1 MRKFIDFERMLFASG
16 DFAFNLYWQSLMIYL
31 LFYQTEALHLSISLA
46 TQWYFIASI
55 GDGIASM
62 AVAVI
67 VDRYLPSRSQR
78 KVVLIGAIP
87 LGLCFVCAY
96 SPTPI
101 ASLAPSVWMLV
112 SQLALRSAYAVVNG
126 PYLAMSARISAR
138 SEDRS
143 LVAGLRMIFG
153 AVAAIVVAYGTAPL
167 GRMLP
172 HGDEASVYRNA
183 AILFA
188 AAASLLLV
196 VVAAR
201 YQEDEA
207 VPLPAVG
214 SIRDGLVAA
223 WRNPAF
229 VTLAAAMAAMIA
241 ASAMLDK
248 SILYYFKYALGDQT
262 SGQTT
267 LALMAVISV
276 VALPLWIAISRRFGV
291 RAAWFMAVIS
301 GVLWLLGL
309 GIADGRSRVLASLLL
324 VLMQSSIVGL
334 NFAVWAMLPE
344 AIAYGQRQTGVR
356 VEAVLYGYVALI
368 QRIAI
373 GLGAL
378 MLGLTLSGG
387 DHAIGPAQGSG
398 AALAFRSTISAVP
411 ILLLLV
417 SAAFMW
423 LSPLKR
429 AGAAT
434 GSHEAES

>member
-1 MRKFIDFERMLFASG
+1 MRRYFRHYLLLFSSG
-16 DFAFNLYWQSLMIYL
+16 DFAFNLYWQSLMMYM
-31 LFYQTEALHLSISLA
+31 LFYQTEALRVPIELA

-55 GDGIASM
+55 WDGIASM

-78 KVVLIGAIP
+78 KVVLIGAVP
-87 LGLCFVCAY
+87 LGLSFVCAY

-101 ASLAPSVWMLV
+101 ASLAPSVWMLT
-112 SQLALRSAYAVVNG
+112 SQLALRTAYAVVNV

-138 SEDRS
+138 SEDRA

-153 AVAAIVVAYGTAPL
+153 ALAAVVVVNGTAPL
-167 GRMLP
+167 GQMLP
-172 HGDEASVYRNA
+172 HGDEAAVYRNA

-188 AAASLLLV
+188 AVASLLLV

-201 YQEDEA
+201 YQDDDA
-207 VPLPAVG
+207 VPSPAVG
-214 SIRDGLVAA
+214 SIRDGLAAA

-276 VALPLWIAISRRFGV
+276 IALPLWIAISRRFGV

-309 GIADGRSRVLASLLL
+309 GIADGRSRGLATLLL
-324 VLMQSSIVGL
+324 VLMQASIVGL

-378 MLGLTLSGG
+378 MLGLTLSSG
-387 DHAIGPAQGSG
+387 DHAIGPAHGSG
-398 AALAFRSTISAVP
+398 AAQAFRSTMSAIP
-411 ILLLLV
+411 ILLLLL